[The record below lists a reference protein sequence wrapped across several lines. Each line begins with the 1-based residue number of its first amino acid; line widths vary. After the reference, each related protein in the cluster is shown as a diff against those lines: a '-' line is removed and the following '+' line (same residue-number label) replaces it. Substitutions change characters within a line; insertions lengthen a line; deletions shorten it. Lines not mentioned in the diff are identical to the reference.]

1 MVLSASRQEPSTCLP
16 GASEEEILRKKPIV
30 APSWLVQVAAGVVA
44 VSFTAVGQPA
54 SSGSDRAVD
63 VIVRTAG
70 PVESRAAQDY
80 VRGAGGTVRSPLSLI
95 SGFAA
100 SLPGSVL
107 PDLRASAGVAE
118 VTPDGS
124 VQMSGDSW
132 RDDSGWNSVDDIKD
146 SAADDENDDD
156 SRSGNSWGDSGYSS
170 EADGWW
176 GDKSEEPTGSGIGVA
191 LIDSGVA
198 PVPGL
203 DKAGKV
209 VHGPDLS
216 FESQA
221 PNLRQMDTYGHGTH
235 MAGIIAGSDAATPSG
250 VTRFDGIAPGAR
262 LVSLKVAAADGA
274 TDVSQVIAAIDWV
287 VQHRNDTGLN
297 IRVLNL
303 SFGTDSVQDAR
314 LDPLSY
320 AVEAAWRKGIVVV
333 VAVGND
339 GAAADR
345 VTMPAANPFVITV
358 GAADPNGTVSRVDDT
373 VATFSTRGNATR
385 HADLLAAGRSVVSLR
400 APGSYVDV
408 NYPGARI
415 TDATGKERLMR
426 GSGTSQAAAVVSGS
440 VALLLEQRPS
450 LTPNQV
456 KKLLM
461 DTADPLT
468 GADPI
473 SAGAGQLDIAS
484 AMTAATP
491 YYSTQ
496 KDIAA
501 TGLGTLEGS
510 RGTAHVA
517 DSDTGEVLIGE
528 RDIFGAPW
536 VGATWV
542 PLARDAKAW
551 KGGSWN
557 GNVWTG
563 STFDSAA
570 AGAKTWV
577 SVPWTARTWSGQLWT
592 ARTWSSA
599 EWDGTGW
606 TARTWSA
613 RTWSA
618 RTWSSLLWPDSP
630 WQ

>member
-1 MVLSASRQEPSTCLP
+1 M
-16 GASEEEILRKKPIV
+16 RKRPTV
-30 APSWLVQVAAGVVA
+30 APGWLGCVASGMTGLAVAVGLTAAG
-44 VSFTAVGQPA
+44 TPA
-54 SSGSDRAVD
+54 SADPGSETTVD
-63 VIVRTAG
+63 VVIRTEG
-70 PVESRAAQDY
+70 PVESRAAQDL
-80 VRGAGGTVRSPLSLI
+80 VRDGGGTVRSPLPLI

-100 SLPGSVL
+100 SVPGGLLPS
-107 PDLRASAGVAE
+107 LRASAGVAE

-124 VQMSGDSW
+124 VRMKGDSW
-132 RDDSGWNSVDDIKD
+132 RNDSGWNSVDDIKD
-146 SAADDENDDD
+146 SAADEEDDDD
-156 SRSGNSWGDSGYSS
+156 SRSGSSWGDSGSS
-170 EADGWW
+170 NWW
-176 GDKSEEPTGSGIGVA
+176 GGDDAEPTGSGIGVA

-221 PNLRQMDTYGHGTH
+221 PNLRQMDTFGHGTH

-250 VTRFDGIAPGAR
+250 EARFDGIAPGAR
-262 LVSLKVAAADGA
+262 VISLKVAAADGA

-358 GAADPNGTVSRVDDT
+358 GAADPNGTMSRSDDT

-400 APGSYVDV
+400 APGSYVDA
-408 NYPGARI
+408 NFPGARMK
-415 TDATGKERLMR
+415 DKAGKERFLR

-484 AMTAATP
+484 AMKASTP

-496 KDIAA
+496 KGIAA

-510 RGTAHVA
+510 RGSAHVA
-517 DSDTGEVLIGE
+517 DSDTGEVLAGE

-536 VGATWV
+536 VGATWA
-542 PLARDAKAW
+542 PLARDGRAW

-570 AGAKTWV
+570 TGARTWV

-592 ARTWSSA
+592 ARTWSNA

-618 RTWSSLLWPDSP
+618 RTWSSQHWPDSP